1 MNDGPLK
8 TQALDKIE
16 LDALRNEEKKLET
29 EEPDEEVK
37 FYQKDV
43 KERISEIEEKLKSYQ
58 LNKDIQM
65 EQMVSSDSEG
75 EASPRPNQQNV

>member
-16 LDALRNEEKKLET
+16 LDALRNEEKKLEM

-58 LNKDIQM
+58 QNKDIQM
-65 EQMVSSDSEG
+65 DQMVSSDSEG